1 MIRICYLLAAAA
13 ALFSFGSS
21 AVLAE
26 GSPDDVLVEN
36 SVAKLTRG
44 DYEADL
50 QRVPPEMRA
59 SFASDPKRLTVLLNN
74 MLIAKTLAAE
84 ARRAGVDRD
93 PQVALMLALET
104 DRALAQVEVRRIEAA
119 AGAEF
124 DAKRAEILLKARE
137 IYALGKDKYRVPEEV
152 QASHILFDT
161 HTTGPEA
168 ALARANETRAKL
180 VAGADFKV
188 LAKEISDDPSAKTNL
203 GELGWFGPGR
213 MDPDF
218 TKAAFEL
225 KNVGDISA
233 PVQSRFGYHLI
244 RLEGRHPARQ
254 LSFDE
259 VKDTIIAE
267 LRTRYVNDQR
277 EAKLASIRDDPKM
290 KVDQKAVDGLVYHI
304 DPQALKRATQQAK

>member
-1 MIRICYLLAAAA
+1 MIRTTSLLAAAA
-13 ALFSFGSS
+13 ALFSIGSS

-50 QRVPPEMRA
+50 QRVPPEMRP
-59 SFASDPKRLTVLLNN
+59 SFASDPKRLTVMLNN
-74 MLIAKTLAAE
+74 MLLAKTLAAE
-84 ARRAGVDRD
+84 ARRAGLDRD
-93 PQVALMLALET
+93 PQVVLFLALET
-104 DRALAQVEVRRIEAA
+104 DRALAQVTLRRIEEA

-124 DAKRAEILLKARE
+124 DAKQAQILIKARE
-137 IYALGKDKYRVPEEV
+137 IYVLEKSKYLVPEEV

-161 HTTGPEA
+161 KTNAPDA

-180 VAGADFKV
+180 VAGADFAAV
-188 LAKEISDDPSAKTNL
+188 AKEISDDSSAKTNG

-225 KNVGDISA
+225 KNVGEISA
-233 PVQSRFGYHLI
+233 PVKSRFGYHLI

-259 VKDTIIAE
+259 VKDQIIAE
-267 LRTRYVNDQR
+267 LRTRYINDQR
-277 EAKLASIRDDPKM
+277 DAKLASIREDPKM
-290 KVDQKAVDGLVYHI
+290 KIDQKAVDGLVYQV
-304 DPQALKRATQQAK
+304 DPQAFKRALPQAK